1 MKMNAAQFRANCFKL
16 IDQIQN
22 TKDEIIITKR
32 GKPMAKLV
40 PIANEEKDPLIGILK
55 GFGHTVGDLTE
66 PVLDPESWEVN
77 Q

>member
-1 MKMNAAQFRANCFKL
+1 MEITAAQFRANCFKL
-16 IDQIQN
+16 IDQIQQ
-22 TKDEIIITKR
+22 TKNEIIITKR

-40 PIANEEKDPLIGILK
+40 PIAHKEKDPLIGILK

-66 PVLDPESWEVN
+66 PVRNPEDWEVN